1 MSSASSSAGGTW
13 NPLYLMISLS
23 LSTMKIS
30 SSSST
35 KPMSPVCSHP
45 SMEGLAWVGVGDV
58 CTFHDLFSAD
68 ADLAGL
74 VPAEGGAGV
83 GVDDLQLRVA
93 HHCTARPG

>member
-1 MSSASSSAGGTW
+1 M
-13 NPLYLMISLS
+13 
-23 LSTMKIS
+23 
-30 SSSST
+30 
-35 KPMSPVCSHP
+35 
-45 SMEGLAWVGVGDV
+45 GVGDV

-93 HHCTARPG
+93 HHCTARPGLHLEGLLGKRQAHCQHWPSLSHTVTLKKKGYDGLICQ